1 MIKDKGLL
9 GQTGNTQKVLE
20 EKAYGYAVY
29 LLGLKLRT
37 EGEMR
42 EKLRLKKYAP
52 EVVEKVLGEL
62 LSSRYID
69 DQRYAEV
76 YLENL
81 KKYKHFG
88 FFGIKKKLMEKRLTP
103 DIIAGILNEGLSEAE
118 ETKIAKA
125 FLRKQKAGLEKQ
137 KLASRL
143 ASRGFRPN
151 VIFSVLGNIYSEE

>member
-1 MIKDKGLL
+1 MDNEI
-9 GQTGNTQKVLE
+9 QKKIY

-37 EGEMR
+37 EGEMK
-42 EKLRLKKYAP
+42 EKLKQKKYSP
-52 EVVEKVLGEL
+52 EVSTQVLTEL
-62 LSSRYID
+62 LNNRYID

-81 KKYKHFG
+81 KKYKQFG
-88 FFGIKKKLMEKRLTP
+88 FFGIKKKLMEKRLP
-103 DIIAGILNEGLSEAE
+103 KDIIESVLGGGLGE
-118 ETKIAKA
+118 EEEVKIAKL
-125 FLRKQKAGLEKQ
+125 FLKKQKMGLQKQ

>member
-1 MIKDKGLL
+1 MENEI
-9 GQTGNTQKVLE
+9 QKKMY

-42 EKLRLKKYAP
+42 EKLRLKKYNP
-52 EVVEKVLGEL
+52 EIIEEVLKEL
-62 LSSRYID
+62 LANRYID

-103 DIIAGILNEGLSEAE
+103 DIIANILNEGLNEAE
-118 ETKIAKA
+118 ETKIARD
-125 FLRKQKAGLEKQ
+125 FLRKQKAGIEKQ

-143 ASRGFRPN
+143 ASRGFRSN
-151 VIFSVLGNIYSEE
+151 VIFAVLGNPLLED

>member
-1 MIKDKGLL
+1 METETEKK
-9 GQTGNTQKVLE
+9 NY
-20 EKAYGYAVY
+20 EKAYGYAIY

-37 EGEMR
+37 EGEVR
-42 EKLRLKKYAP
+42 EKLRQKKYGSGII
-52 EVVEKVLGEL
+52 EQVLKEL
-62 LSSRYID
+62 LANRYVD
-69 DQRYAEV
+69 DQRYAEI

-88 FFGIKKKLMEKRLTP
+88 FFGIKKKLVEKKLP
-103 DIIAGILNEGLSEAE
+103 KGIIESVLSIFLAEADE
-118 ETKIAKA
+118 AKIAES
-125 FLRKQKAGLEKQ
+125 FLKKQKMSLQKQ

>member
-1 MIKDKGLL
+1 MESAEQNK
-9 GQTGNTQKVLE
+9 NY
-20 EKAYGYAVY
+20 EKAYGYAIY

-42 EKLRLKKYAP
+42 EKLRLKKYGP
-52 EVVEKVLGEL
+52 EVTERVLKVLLE
-62 LSSRYID
+62 SRYID
-69 DQRYAEV
+69 DRRYAEV
-76 YLENL
+76 YVENL

-88 FFGIKKKLMEKRLTP
+88 FFGIKKKLVEKRLSP
-103 DIIAGILNEGLSEAE
+103 NIIDGVLNEGLREAE
-118 ETKIAKA
+118 EATMAKA
-125 FLRKQKAGLEKQ
+125 FLKKQKPGLVKQ